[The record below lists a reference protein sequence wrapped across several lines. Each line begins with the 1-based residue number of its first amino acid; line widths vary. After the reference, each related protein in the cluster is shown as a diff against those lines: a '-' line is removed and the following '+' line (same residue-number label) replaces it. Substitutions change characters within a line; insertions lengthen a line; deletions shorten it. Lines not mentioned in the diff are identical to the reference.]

1 MLYRAYHYYTIN
13 LIVEILNWYS
23 KRYIN
28 NSILIYRMPKIMS
41 TGKQFLLTVPK
52 ELVELLGWSKD
63 TEVVISKY
71 PGKDILYIE
80 KLTKKRKDP

>member
-1 MLYRAYHYYTIN
+1 MF
-13 LIVEILNWYS
+13 
-23 KRYIN
+23 
-28 NSILIYRMPKIMS
+28 
-41 TGKQFLLTVPK
+41 TGKQFLLTIPK

-80 KLTKKRKDP
+80 KMPRKKSLKEGKNI